1 MKKAKKILL
10 TVGAYILTAALAI
23 GGTVAYLHSE
33 DSDVNIMTLGN
44 VKIEQL
50 EYERVVDENGNW
62 ISTGKTD
69 KYGYTPDELREFK
82 QDKPLYPAVFADGKI
97 KWDDRNGSQ
106 DAAGTTSHQQSW
118 AQVGASGSNQLFD
131 DSVKNVQDKFV
142 FVENTGKSGAYVR
155 TLFAF
160 EQGKIAADN
169 FKNIIMTNTNK
180 DHWSWETVA
189 TDVEIKGNTYF
200 VMSATYIG
208 PKSNPTGIL
217 APDTVSYPSLL
228 QVYMKPEATN
238 DDVKAI
244 DGNGNGT
251 YEILVVS
258 QAIQAEGFSDAHTA
272 LASFGEPDEVNAE
285 SGIMLCADWFG
296 DAIADYEAEI
306 EASKWDT
313 WDGTADTSWYN
324 DTDKEFTLATA
335 EELAGF
341 ANLANNGTSF
351 SGKTILLDYNID
363 LDGKQWTPINKFNGK
378 LDGNGHRISNFHIDA
393 TANHGG
399 FFNVLEWA
407 TVEGLTLTD
416 VTATVG
422 DYRFG
427 ALARNINQT
436 NIDNV
441 TVKNVNVTTTT
452 PKAFVAGLF
461 SHGTVNSNMEV
472 NNCTVE
478 DLTVNAENGA
488 DMIGGITTFVQKNG
502 TEAEGTNIFENLNV
516 KNFKVIVNDDDGVCG
531 VGGLVGQTQSVWQNP
546 RFNNCTVAG
555 LVVNATGSVDVG
567 GFICYPGSVTFA
579 ENCTTEGKIDVTGV
593 TSVNDYA
600 GGFFAN
606 YGWGDNIGKGDHK
619 VTSCSADVDITT
631 KYASAGGFV
640 GSGTNSEGKNKNIT
654 LTNCEAKGTV
664 TCVEGGTA
672 IIGAFAGQTDRGIYT
687 NCSAAQNPFIGKV
700 LDGYTIIDD
709 GNGTLTVTK

>member
-23 GGTVAYLHSE
+23 GGTVAYLQSE
-33 DSDVNIMTLGN
+33 DSDVNVMTLGN
-44 VKIEQL
+44 VKIEQIEQ
-50 EYERVVDENGNW
+50 EYDENGNLVDF
-62 ISTGKTD
+62 T
-69 KYGYTPDELREFK
+69 
-82 QDKPLYPAVFADGKI
+82 QDKPLYPYVGKLGW
-97 KWDDRNGSQ
+97 KNLGDNGAYRQ
-106 DAAGTTSHQQSW
+106 FTMNNVIDKY
-118 AQVGASGSNQLFD
+118 V
-131 DSVKNVQDKFV
+131 SVK
-142 FVENTGKSGAYVR
+142 NTGKSDAYVR
-155 TLFAF
+155 TLIALEMGSLSIEELASVIGLSTNNENGSEFKFPGAWNIVKDYVDVID
-160 EQGKIAADN
+160 GKNYNVMEFVHSAPL
-169 FKNIIMTNTNK
+169 KPG
-180 DHWSWETVA
+180 ET
-189 TDVEIKGNTYF
+189 
-200 VMSATYIG
+200 
-208 PKSNPTGIL
+208 
-217 APDTVSYPSLL
+217 TVPSLL
-228 QVYMKPEATN
+228 QVYLSKNATN
-238 DDVKAI
+238 EHVEKL
-244 DGNGNGT
+244 DGNGNGK
-251 YEILVVS
+251 YDILVLS
-258 QAIQAEGFSDAHTA
+258 QAVQAAGFENANAALQSRTPSFAAAKAALDTA
-272 LASFGEPDEVNAE
+272 FGVPEQKKASAE
-285 SGIMLCADWFG
+285 ITNCAEWFTG
-296 DAIADYEAEI
+296 AIADYEA
-306 EASKWDT
+306 SLVDT

-427 ALARNINQT
+427 ALARIINQT

-546 RFNNCTVAG
+546 RFNNCSVTG
-555 LVVNATGSVDVG
+555 LDVTATGKVDVG
-567 GFICYPGSVTFA
+567 GFMCYPGSVTFA
-579 ENCTTEGKIDVTGV
+579 ENCTTEGKIDVSGA
-593 TSVNDYA
+593 TSADNCA
-600 GGFFAN
+600 GGFFGN

-619 VTSCSADVDITT
+619 VTFCSADVDIIT

-664 TCVEGGTA
+664 TLVESGTA
-672 IIGAFAGQTDRGIYT
+672 NIGGFAGQTDRGIYI

>member
-33 DSDVNIMTLGN
+33 DSDVNVMTLGN
-44 VKIEQL
+44 VKIEQIEQ
-50 EYERVVDENGNW
+50 EYDENGNLVDF
-62 ISTGKTD
+62 T
-69 KYGYTPDELREFK
+69 
-82 QDKPLYPAVFADGKI
+82 QDKPLYPYVGKLGW
-97 KWDDRNGSQ
+97 KNLGDNGAYRQ
-106 DAAGTTSHQQSW
+106 FTMNNVIDKY
-118 AQVGASGSNQLFD
+118 V
-131 DSVKNVQDKFV
+131 SVK
-142 FVENTGKSGAYVR
+142 NTGKSDAYVR
-155 TLFAF
+155 TLIALEMGSLSIEELASVIGLSTNNENGSEFKFPGAWNIVKDYVDVID
-160 EQGKIAADN
+160 GKNYNVMEFVHSAPL
-169 FKNIIMTNTNK
+169 KPG
-180 DHWSWETVA
+180 ET
-189 TDVEIKGNTYF
+189 
-200 VMSATYIG
+200 
-208 PKSNPTGIL
+208 
-217 APDTVSYPSLL
+217 TVPSLL
-228 QVYMKPEATN
+228 QVYLSKNATN
-238 DDVKAI
+238 EHVEKL
-244 DGNGNGT
+244 DGNGNGK
-251 YEILVVS
+251 YDILVLS
-258 QAIQAEGFSDAHTA
+258 QAVQVAGFENANAALQSKAPSFAAAKAALDTA
-272 LASFGEPDEVNAE
+272 FGVPEQKKVNAE
-285 SGIMLCADWFG
+285 ITNCAEWFTG
-296 DAIADYEAEI
+296 AIADYEA
-306 EASKWDT
+306 SLVDT

-427 ALARNINQT
+427 ALARSINQT

-555 LVVNATGSVDVG
+555 LVVTATGSVDVG

-654 LTNCEAKGTV
+654 LTNCEAKGTM